1 MYKTPNKIKYVCMY
15 VCTSAL
21 LHSFTP
27 APSHPRFPVC
37 FAQNRFMNLSAY
49 YFTSQRISN
58 NPPCGPSLHVLHV
71 QKLVCK
77 IDGTGTSYLQGV
89 RTITGNCQFQ
99 WATDQVSNCLYKKFS
114 GTCYI
119 LFLHAWVFCEIIDVT
134 LEFQYSVKAGWG
146 WFELNYTKPV
156 DSAFCTF

>member
-1 MYKTPNKIKYVCMY
+1 MHFCTPALLHP
-15 VCTSAL
+15 CTPGLLYSFTPAPLHPCTPAPIHFCTPALMHSCSPSQLHPCTPALLYSCSYAL

-99 WATDQVSNCLYKKFS
+99 
-114 GTCYI
+114 
-119 LFLHAWVFCEIIDVT
+119 
-134 LEFQYSVKAGWG
+134 
-146 WFELNYTKPV
+146 
-156 DSAFCTF
+156 